1 MSCNHHSRKGC
12 NFNLKSFGR
21 YDLSRIQLDGR
32 DRTQLNWNELSI
44 PEIVPVPDAKPDI
57 EQLDQ
62 VYVDACVNSAKLI
75 ETPYAYK
82 TYERLATELEIT
94 TAVSAV
100 NLAGAV
106 DITPIIDAVNAILS
120 IPLLPAIPQV
130 AALQAALTG
139 VTTAATSLTDA
150 VTEALNVLAGPC
162 VPATI
167 VVELMNTVNAAV
179 EILRLALNALIAA
192 ANALAN
198 AVAAI
203 PVVGPAVAA
212 AVTALL
218 ALVDTAIQEL
228 LNAVTAL
235 LDVVTLIGTTTY
247 FTLIPNEEGTCLS
260 GRKLI
265 VQGVLKQKVVYTALV
280 DTQSVHSMH
289 NEIPFTAYIIPYA
302 KFQGLEYQ
310 ENITVIADPN
320 GDPCD
325 TITINGYAYDPENPP
340 VVDLC
345 EEFCV
350 NGYIEDIFAYAMDC
364 RTIFK
369 NVTLFLLAKPGTV
382 CG

>member
-1 MSCNHHSRKGC
+1 MSCNNNAQGC
-12 NFNLKSFGR
+12 SSSLKSFGT
-21 YDLSRIQLDGR
+21 YDLSRISLDGR
-32 DRTQLNWNELSI
+32 NRTQLNWNELSI
-44 PEIVPVPDAKPDI
+44 PEILPIPAQKPDI

-62 VYVDACVNSAKLI
+62 VYVDAKINCAKLI

-82 TYERLATELEIT
+82 TYERLATAFEIT
-94 TAVSAV
+94 TATDAI

-106 DITPIIDAVNAILS
+106 DLTAIINAVNAILS

-130 AALQAALTG
+130 TALQAALVA
-139 VTTAATSLTDA
+139 VTTAAANLTTVVTDA
-150 VTEALNVLAGPC
+150 LDELNLPCIAASVVVALLTA
-162 VPATI
+162 
-167 VVELMNTVNAAV
+167 VNAAIAV
-179 EILRLALNALIAA
+179 LRAALNALVAA
-192 ANALAN
+192 ANALAA

-212 AVTALL
+212 AVTALIG
-218 ALVDTAIQEL
+218 LVNTVLQEL
-228 LNAVTAL
+228 LDAVEAIL
-235 LDVVTLIGTTTY
+235 GAITLIGTTTY
-247 FTLIPNEEGTCLS
+247 FTIIPNEEGTCLS

-265 VQGVLKQKVVYTALV
+265 VEGTLKQKVVYTGLV
-280 DTQSVHSMH
+280 ASQSVHSVH

-302 KFQGLEYQ
+302 KFEGLEYE

-325 TITINGYAYDPENPP
+325 TITINGFAFDPANPP

-350 NGYIEDIFAYAMDC
+350 KGYVEDIFAYAIDC

-369 NVTLFLLAKPGTV
+369 NITLFLLAKPGTI

>member
-1 MSCNHHSRKGC
+1 MYCNNQSRKGC
-12 NFNLKSFGR
+12 NFNLKSFGG
-21 YDLSRIQLDGR
+21 YDLSRIQLNGR

-44 PEIVPVPDAKPDI
+44 PEILPVPDAKPDI

-62 VYVDACVNSAKLI
+62 VYVDARINSAKLI

-82 TYERLATELEIT
+82 TYERLATAFEL
-94 TAVSAV
+94 TAAISAV

-106 DITPIIDAVNAILS
+106 DITPITNAVNAILN

-130 AALQAALTG
+130 TALQAALAA
-139 VTTAATSLTDA
+139 VTSATTSLTTT
-150 VTEALNVLAGPC
+150 VTEALAILAGPC
-162 VPATI
+162 VPAT
-167 VVELMNTVNAAV
+167 VVVLLMNTVNAAV
-179 EILRLALNALIAA
+179 AVLQLALNALIAA
-192 ANALAN
+192 ANALVA
-198 AVAAI
+198 AVAVI

-212 AVTALL
+212 AVTVLL
-218 ALVDTAIQEL
+218 ALVNVVIQEL
-228 LNAVTAL
+228 LSAVTAL
-235 LDVVTLIGTTTY
+235 LGVVTLIGTTTY
-247 FTLIPNEEGTCLS
+247 FALIPNEEGTCLS

-280 DTQSVHSMH
+280 ETQSVHSVH

-302 KFQGLEYQ
+302 KFEGLEYQ
-310 ENITVIADPN
+310 ENITVIADPD

-350 NGYIEDIFAYAMDC
+350 NGYVEDIFAYAMDC

>member
-1 MSCNHHSRKGC
+1 MSCNNSSRKGC
-12 NFNLKSFGR
+12 NFNLMSFGG
-21 YDLSRIQLDGR
+21 YDLSRIHLDGK

-44 PEIVPVPDAKPDI
+44 PEILPVPDAKPDI

-62 VYVDACVNSAKLI
+62 VYVDACISSAKLI

-82 TYERLATELEIT
+82 TYERLASAYELT
-94 TAVSAV
+94 SAVDAV

-106 DITPIIDAVNAILS
+106 DVAPIVTAVNNILS
-120 IPLLPAIPQV
+120 VPLLPAIPQV
-130 AALQAALTG
+130 TALQAALTS
-139 VTTAATSLTDA
+139 VTSAAASLTDA
-150 VTEALNVLAGPC
+150 VTDGLTILGAAC
-162 VPATI
+162 VPAYL
-167 VVELMNTVNAAV
+167 VVEVMNTVNAAIGV
-179 EILRLALNALIAA
+179 LRQALAALVSA
-192 ANALAN
+192 ANALAA

-218 ALVDTAIQEL
+218 GLVDSAVQDL
-228 LNAVTAL
+228 LDAATAL
-235 LDVVTLIGTTTY
+235 LAVITLVGTTTY
-247 FTLIPNEEGTCLS
+247 FALIPNEEGTCLT

-265 VQGVLKQKVVYTALV
+265 VEGVLKQKVVYTALV
-280 DTQSVHSMH
+280 ETQSVHSVH

-302 KFQGLEYQ
+302 KFEGLEYQ
-310 ENITVIADPN
+310 ENITVMADPN

-325 TITINGYAYDPENPP
+325 TIIINGYAYDPKNPP

-350 NGYIEDIFAYAMDC
+350 NGYLEDIFANAMDC

-369 NVTLFLLAKPGTV
+369 NVTLFLLATPGTI